1 MNLIRIGAISAGL
14 AVAAG
19 AFGAHGLK
27 NAIDAAALEVW
38 KTGAQYQ
45 LAHALAMLL
54 VAGLAEKIG
63 PRAALVG
70 KFFLAGQVIFAGS
83 LYLLAVTGIKKFG
96 AITPLGG
103 VCFLVGWGLLA
114 LSAGL
119 KSADSGR

>member
-1 MNLIRIGAISAGL
+1 MNLIRIGAVSAGL

-27 NAIDAAALEVW
+27 NSIDAAALEVW

-54 VAGLAEKIG
+54 VAALAEKIG

-70 KFFLAGQVIFAGS
+70 KLFLAGQLLFAGS
-83 LYLLAVTGIKKFG
+83 LYLLAVTGTKILG

-103 VCFLVGWGLLA
+103 ICFLAGWGLLA
-114 LSAGL
+114 LSAGS
-119 KSADSGR
+119 KRADSGR

>member
-27 NAIDAAALEVW
+27 SIINAPALETW
-38 KTGAQYQ
+38 KTGVQYH

-54 VAGLAEKIG
+54 VAALAGHVPLKVTQT
-63 PRAALVG
+63 VG
-70 KFFLAGQVIFAGS
+70 KLFLAGQLIFGGS
-83 LYLLAVTGIKKFG
+83 LYLLAVTGVKWLG

-103 VCFLVGWGLLA
+103 VCFLLGWGYLA
-114 LSAGL
+114 LSAGKL
-119 KSADSGR
+119 KA